1 MIITTILTQDYQRLE
16 KLTDRTYFFRYDA
29 EEDTESGMITASED
43 TIHIT
48 SQTTYGDLVTILIR
62 CKYSLDEELALS
74 ANMRSDAEK
83 YEKQDAAYQQWR
95 EYCKSVAREHFG
107 IERTLAD
114 AKAEKIAEITAY
126 DTSDAVN
133 SFTLD
138 GDTMWINR
146 DDRVSTMNSTTILKN
161 AGIETV
167 TQWYGGKKYT
177 LPCDTLIQML
187 QALEI
192 YALTCYNVTEEHKAA
207 VNALTTIEEVDA
219 YDYTIGYPEKL
230 SFSV

>member
-1 MIITTILTQDYQRLE
+1 MTYYNAKTGEYYYEGRSMTRRLDNGYLFAGVPTE
-16 KLTDRTYFFRYDA
+16 QQLA
-29 EEDTESGMITASED
+29 EWGFEP
-43 TIHIT
+43 
-48 SQTTYGDLVTILIR
+48 YVPP
-62 CKYSLDEELALS
+62 
-74 ANMRSDAEK
+74 
-83 YEKQDAAYQQWR
+83 
-95 EYCKSVAREHFG
+95 VP
-107 IERTLAD
+107 ERTLEV
-114 AKAEKIAEITAY
+114 AKSEKIAEITAY

-192 YALTCYNVTEEHKAA
+192 YALACYNVTEEHKAA
-207 VNALTTIEEVDA
+207 VNALTIIEEVDA
-219 YDYTIGYPEKL
+219 YVYTAGYPEKL
-230 SFSV
+230 SFDV